1 MLTKKLG
8 KLLKINTLLASVMVA
23 TVSFGLLTS
32 QQAHASDYPNKPLN
46 FVVGFGV
53 GGSADRMT
61 RSMTSFL
68 ADELGEPIK
77 VINKKGAGTQIA
89 ANYVLNRPGDGYTV
103 FASTFAPYLSNT
115 ILKGN
120 ASYTVE
126 DFSFL
131 NFQWFDMDLIAVN
144 KDTPYQSLAEVL
156 EKIRTEPKAV
166 RASVVQGSAGHLMLR
181 LLLEA
186 NNIPQENLALVTYNS
201 GGKARSAVA
210 GGQVDLISISAQ
222 GSEGIREFLRPLAI
236 VSEERSNK
244 WDAPTINEA
253 LKPLNVEVAVLPGS
267 MRGFAVSTEFKQKYP
282 ERYKKLTLAI
292 QNTLARKEVQK
303 YLNKA
308 DIGGVWVG
316 PEKADQLMKQNFDT
330 FKKYAYLLK
339 ND

>member
-1 MLTKKLG
+1 MLMKKLR
-8 KLLKINTLLASVMVA
+8 KLLAANTLLASATIATASTAVMA
-23 TVSFGLLTS
+23 STT
-32 QQAHASDYPNKPLN
+32 AYASDYPNKPVN

-61 RSMTSFL
+61 RAMSSFL

-120 ASYTVE
+120 ASYTIE
-126 DFSFL
+126 DFSYL

-144 KDTPYQSLAEVL
+144 KESPYQSLQEVL
-156 EKIRTEPKAV
+156 ETIRNEPNKV

-181 LLLEA
+181 LLLDV

-253 LKPLNVEVAVLPGS
+253 LKPMNTEVAVLPGS
-267 MRGFAVSTEFKQKYP
+267 MRGFAVSTEFKQKHP
-282 ERYKKLTLAI
+282 ERYQKLTTAI
-292 QNTLARKEVQK
+292 QNTLASKEVQSF
-303 YLNKA
+303 LNKS

-316 PEKADQLMKQNFDT
+316 PEKADALMKQNYET
-330 FKKYAYLLK
+330 FKKYAHLL